1 MLARTLR
8 LLCLAGTLGCLG
20 ADSAGPE
27 IPAREGRPI
36 LFIGNSLTY
45 VNDLPLI
52 VEALADSVPGL
63 TPAQRLAPAM
73 AAFPDYA
80 LEDHWANGT
89 AVRAID
95 QGKWSV
101 VGTAAGLIGARR
113 KPREPPS
120 VDEAVRRANSSR
132 RRPDGD
138 VRRLAIRESPV
149 RLRSRQRVVYP
160 RGDGCERDAVPGWR
174 GVARR
179 VAPRSQPRALC
190 PDGLHPSVRGSYIGA
205 LVITSMLLD
214 KSPVGMPAGLTLRS
228 GATLTIPTTDAAVLQ
243 EAAAT
248 AIAKFESVRRRQ

>member
-1 MLARTLR
+1 MLARALR
-8 LLCLAGTLGCLG
+8 LLALVGTLGCLG
-20 ADSAGPE
+20 ADSAAGPE
-27 IPAREGRPI
+27 LPAREGRAI

-101 VGTAAGLIGARR
+101 VVLQQGSSALEESRVNLRQWTKKFDERIRAAGARTAMY
-113 KPREPPS
+113 
-120 VDEAVRRANSSR
+120 AVWPFA
-132 RRPDGD
+132 
-138 VRRLAIRESPV
+138 
-149 RLRSRQRVVYP
+149 SRQFDFDRVNESYTLAATDVNGMLFP
-160 RGDGCERDAVPGWR
+160 VGEAWR
-174 GVARR
+174 AAWRR
-179 VAPRSQPRALC
+179 NPNLELYAA
-190 PDGLHPSVRGSYIGA
+190 DGLHPSGYGSYIGA

-214 KSPVGMPAGLTLRS
+214 KSPVGMPARLTLRS
-228 GATLTIPTTDAAVLQ
+228 GATLMIPTTDAAVLQ
-243 EAAAT
+243 EAAAE
-248 AIAKFESVRRRQ
+248 AIAKFGKR